1 MINLCAEAL
10 YRAVRGVGDDV
21 GRRRGNTVSFHVTVL
36 CPYSSVRLDTGT
48 ETGFSALV
56 FSALAETGF
65 TALLEL
71 RFSALVSTLSN
82 KEVFGFNMF
91 GPLRAG
97 NIAILCQRSVLILS

>member
-1 MINLCAEAL
+1 LINLSAEAL

-36 CPYSSVRLDTGT
+36 CPYSGVRLDTGT

-65 TALLEL
+65 SALMKL
-71 RFSALVSTLSN
+71 RFSALVSTHPRD
-82 KEVFGFNMF
+82 EGVDRRERFFIGM
-91 GPLRAG
+91 
-97 NIAILCQRSVLILS
+97 SVGSSVGTNG